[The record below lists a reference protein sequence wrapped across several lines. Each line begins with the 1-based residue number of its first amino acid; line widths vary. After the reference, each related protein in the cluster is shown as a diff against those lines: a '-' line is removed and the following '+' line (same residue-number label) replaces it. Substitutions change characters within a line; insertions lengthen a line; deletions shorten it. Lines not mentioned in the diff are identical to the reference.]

1 MHSSSSTS
9 SSSLFDRL
17 TEDFERARALGSINW
32 EAYIPTLLLIVAGLA
47 LFYFARRRQSVYRV
61 GLITCGAILILRAAL
76 FHTPVTWYVF
86 FKMYESEEIGFRERN
101 MVAANIDKYFLRSD
115 RTQYLVI
122 GSSQSRM
129 FKDVATEHRDFS
141 LYSFAGLQPI
151 EYPLWEGLI
160 ESRNPRNVILYIS
173 EFDLARESTPSALEL
188 DPLPAKRIPWL
199 YDNLSA
205 QHGSAAAIATMKRMV
220 VGDLLPEYRFGY
232 LFRALTTRWFGA
244 PSANQSVP
252 SMTPEEWAYAQAI
265 GLRSKLHEKYIGINA
280 PLLEQF
286 VADCVARGSNVY
298 IFEGQYHPVAYDDNL
313 RQLRRESNAAL
324 SAMAGRNRNVRFIPI
339 EAQPALTS
347 ADFVDG
353 YHLSPE
359 TSRRFA
365 MALFSQV
372 QGS

>member
-1 MHSSSSTS
+1 MLSSSSTS
-9 SSSLFDRL
+9 SSSLFARL
-17 TEDFERARALGSINW
+17 ADDFERARALGAINW
-32 EAYIPTLLLIVAGLA
+32 EAYIPTLLLIIAGVA
-47 LFYFARRRQSVYRV
+47 LFYVARRYKSAYRV
-61 GLITCGAILILRAAL
+61 GLIACGAVLILRAVL
-76 FHTPVTWYVF
+76 FHTPITWYVF

-101 MVAANIDKYFLRSD
+101 MVAANIDKYFLRSE
-115 RTQYLVI
+115 RTQYLVL

-188 DPLPAKRIPWL
+188 DPLPARRVAWL
-199 YDNLSA
+199 YENLSA

-220 VGDLLPEYRFGY
+220 VGDLVPEYRFGY
-232 LFRALTTRWFGA
+232 LFRALTTRWFGV
-244 PSANQSVP
+244 ANANLATP
-252 SMTPEEWAYAQAI
+252 MTPEKWAYEQAI
-265 GLRSKLHEKYIGINA
+265 GLRSKLHEKFIGINA

-286 VADCVARGSNVY
+286 VADCVAHGSNVY
-298 IFEGQYHPVAYDDNL
+298 IIEGQYHPVAYDDNL
-313 RQLRRESNAAL
+313 RQLRRKSNAAL
-324 SAMAGRNRNVRFIPI
+324 SAMALRNRNVHFIPI

-365 MALFSQV
+365 MALFAQV